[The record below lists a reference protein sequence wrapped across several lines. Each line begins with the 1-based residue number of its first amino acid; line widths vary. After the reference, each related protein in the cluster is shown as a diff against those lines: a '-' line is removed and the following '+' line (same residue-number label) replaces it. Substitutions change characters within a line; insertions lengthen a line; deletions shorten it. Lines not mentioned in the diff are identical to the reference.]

1 MLVVLAPSKKQRF
14 DAPAPGVRPT
24 RPPFADRA
32 AAIAASIASMDADE
46 IAGLFGVNDRI
57 AAATLHAYLAW
68 TAEHGAG
75 GRPALFAYT
84 GETYR
89 GLAAHD
95 LTADDI
101 AWSQDHLR
109 ILSALYGVLR
119 PHDAIRPYRL
129 DFTVPLRLN
138 GATSLYDYWGE
149 APTHH
154 LAAALERSGSPDLVC
169 LASAEFAKLVRA
181 DSLPGRL
188 VTPVFK
194 ERTSRGL
201 RTVSVYA
208 KQARGAMAGW
218 IVRNRID
225 EPDEVAAFDL
235 DGYRYEPDGS
245 RAEAP
250 LFVR

>member
-1 MLVVLAPSKKQRF
+1 MLVVLGPSKKQGF
-14 DAPAPGVRPT
+14 DAPARGVKPT
-24 RPPFADRA
+24 RPPFVDRA
-32 AAIAASIASMDADE
+32 AAIASSLADMDTDE
-46 IAGLFGVNDRI
+46 IARLFGVNDRI
-57 AAATLHAYLAW
+57 ATATRDAYLAW
-68 TAEHGAG
+68 TGEAGAAA
-75 GRPALFAYT
+75 RPALCAYT

-89 GLAAHD
+89 GLAANE

-119 PHDAIRPYRL
+119 PRDAIRPYRL

-138 GATSLYDYWGE
+138 GTTSLYGFWGE
-149 APTHH
+149 APTRH

-169 LASAEFAKLVRA
+169 LASAEFAKLIRA
-181 DSLPGRL
+181 DALPGRF

-194 ERTSRGL
+194 EHTPRGL

-208 KQARGAMAGW
+208 KQARGTMARW

-225 EPDEVAAFDL
+225 EPDEIATFDL

-245 RAEAP
+245 EADAP